1 MTRVSEQP
9 NKSKVTRPKKQ
20 KQHVIRALK
29 HKAPKLVE
37 NTKNVLLLRG
47 KKTSA
52 TITQLLRDLRMI
64 NSLHSKLLNKRND
77 FHAFDNE
84 SHIEFLTQKNDTS
97 LFLVGSHT
105 KKRPQNCVLG
115 RTFDG
120 HVLDMMELEI
130 SNYKAMATFS
140 SDRKKAVGSKPCF
153 IFTGSEWETLE
164 TYQKLKNLLL
174 DLFRGTVVEGI
185 NVNGLD
191 HVIVCTSFQN
201 KVVFRCYSIIL
212 TKAIDNRPRVDLN
225 EMGPRFDIGFR
236 RSKFASADLMRAA
249 TKKPKELAP
258 KKLKN
263 VSRDD
268 LTGDKLG
275 QIHLDRQDVYS
286 MQTRRVKALRKTPG
300 NLKKEKVAEPQDDS

>member
-1 MTRVSEQP
+1 MTRV
-9 NKSKVTRPKKQ
+9 NKQAKNLRVTRPKKQ

-37 NTKNVLLLRG
+37 NTKNVLILRG
-47 KKTSA
+47 KKTSS

-64 NSLHSKLLNKRND
+64 NSLHSKMLNKRND
-77 FHAFDNE
+77 FHAFENE

-130 SNYKAMATFS
+130 SNYKAMATFTS
-140 SDRKKAVGSKPCF
+140 NRKKAIGSKPCF
-153 IFTGSEWETLE
+153 IFTGSEWDSIE

-191 HVIVCTSFQN
+191 H
-201 KVVFRCYSIIL
+201 
-212 TKAIDNRPRVDLN
+212 RPRVDLN

-236 RSKFASADLMRAA
+236 RQKFASADLMKAA
-249 TKKPKELAP
+249 TRKPKELAP

-275 QIHLDRQDVYS
+275 QIHLDRQDIYS

-300 NLKKEKVAEPQDDS
+300 NLKKAQVAQPQDES